1 MREEDIALTVRRMR
15 EKDSASTVR
24 RMREED
30 TASSV
35 RRMRG
40 RYCFSCEE
48 NERKILLQL

>member
-1 MREEDIALTVRRMR
+1 MR
-15 EKDSASTVR
+15 EKDIASAVR

-30 TASSV
+30 TASTMRRMREEDTASAV

-48 NERKILLQL
+48 NERKILFQL